1 MHGVGKSK
9 NLRILLKSKV
19 LKSKNYCTGKERS
32 WARVQ
37 FLSLKS
43 TAHKGSFYIQP
54 LDSRNLRIPAGLYL
68 SSIQLILKEDT
79 MMKEE
84 QIFFCFI
91 VYLQS
96 TTQEESVTQWSF
108 HNHFGLMKWNLRRI
122 YTVLTH
128 SLESGINIR
137 MICLSILKNLKKS
150 KIKK

>member
-1 MHGVGKSK
+1 MPSETAFSFIGKEKTFWLAAKTQYRTNFCQKYYGCFNTVVFRFKHGVGKSK
-9 NLRILLKSKV
+9 NLRILLKSNM
-19 LKSKNYCTGKERS
+19 LKSKNYCTSKERS

-84 QIFFCFI
+84 QIFFSNFSCMF
-91 VYLQS
+91 LNPNNFFQF
-96 TTQEESVTQWSF
+96 E
-108 HNHFGLMKWNLRRI
+108 L
-122 YTVLTH
+122 
-128 SLESGINIR
+128 
-137 MICLSILKNLKKS
+137 
-150 KIKK
+150 